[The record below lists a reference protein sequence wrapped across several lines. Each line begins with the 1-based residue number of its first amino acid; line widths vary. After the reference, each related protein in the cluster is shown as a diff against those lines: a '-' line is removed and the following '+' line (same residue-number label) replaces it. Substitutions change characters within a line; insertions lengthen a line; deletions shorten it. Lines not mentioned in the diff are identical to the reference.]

1 MVSDTAE
8 AASPQDERPLLLFE
22 PGLPLLPALATP
34 LPPAPP
40 HLGHQHLALHLLPPH
55 LPDDARYLALPAST
69 TSLPGSLTLPAIHGV
84 VGMVSTLLLSP
95 YLGSWLDLT
104 PR

>member
-1 MVSDTAE
+1 MNWIC
-8 AASPQDERPLLLFE
+8 R
-22 PGLPLLPALATP
+22 
-34 LPPAPP
+34 
-40 HLGHQHLALHLLPPH
+40 LG
-55 LPDDARYLALPAST
+55 RYLMFP

-84 VGMVSTLLLSP
+84 VGMLATLLLSP